1 MAGGRPPAS
10 GTLSMSVAPTEI
22 VASDLHGLSIAE
34 ASELIRRKAL
44 SPVELTQALLDRAET
59 LDPKIN
65 AYILA
70 TPEVALDQ
78 ARQAEREIMAGNRRG
93 ALHGIPY
100 GAKDVFAAAG
110 ITLTGHSKAYV
121 DMLPQS
127 DATAIARLAHA
138 GAVLL
143 GKLSTHE
150 CAHGGPSFDLPWP
163 PARNPWDL
171 ARFSGGS
178 SSGSAV
184 GVAAG
189 LMPAALGTDT
199 GGSIRT
205 PAALCGVVGLKPTYG
220 LVSRYG
226 VMPNSF
232 TYDHV
237 GPLTWT
243 VEDCA
248 IVLQTLAGYDEND
261 PASASRPIPDYRAA
275 LSGNIKDL
283 RIGVLRHLHEVD
295 VPVPAVSR
303 AALEEAYGVLRSLG
317 AMLEDAA
324 IRPAQDYYDVKITI
338 AESELYAVHEQ
349 KLRANASDFGED
361 FLGRTLGALLIRAS
375 DYVQAQ
381 RERRRMLMEVAEL
394 YAKYDV
400 LIAAGPAPAPLLE
413 SWRTL
418 DFWQKPNLTT
428 PFNVTGGP
436 ALMQCIGFSPEGL
449 PLSMQ
454 VVGKPFDETTVLRVA
469 DAYERATSSR
479 WRRPR
484 LDRSTIVP
492 PLPGV
497 PAPASA
503 DISQARREEIA
514 AICERAG
521 LVLSERQF
529 EQLCATAPYIDA
541 MVGRLHRQRP
551 LADEPMN
558 LFQFPDR

>member
-1 MAGGRPPAS
+1 MPVAA
-10 GTLSMSVAPTEI
+10 TQSVTT
-22 VASDLHGLSIAE
+22 DLHALSIAE
-34 ASELIRRKAL
+34 ASALIRRKAL
-44 SPVELTQALLDRAET
+44 SPVELTRALLDRAQT

-70 TPEVALDQ
+70 TPELALDQ
-78 ARQAEREIMAGNRRG
+78 ARQAEREIMAGNHRG

-100 GAKDVFAAAG
+100 GAKDVFDTAG
-110 ITLTGHSKAYV
+110 IRTTGHSKAYADV
-121 DMLPQS
+121 VPRS
-127 DATAIARLAHA
+127 DATAIANFARA

-178 SSGSAV
+178 SSGSAA

-199 GGSIRT
+199 GGSIRI
-205 PAALCGVVGLKPTYG
+205 PAALCGTVGLKPTYG

-232 TYDHV
+232 TYDHA
-237 GPLTWT
+237 GPLTWM

-248 IVLQTLAGYDEND
+248 IVLQALVGYDAND
-261 PASASRPIPDYRAA
+261 PASASVPIPDYRAA
-275 LSGNIKDL
+275 LTGDIKGL

-295 VPVPAVSR
+295 VPLPAVSR
-303 AALEEAYGVLRSLG
+303 GALEEACGVLQSLG
-317 AMLEDAA
+317 AVLEDAV

-338 AESELYAVHEQ
+338 AESEIYAVHEP

-361 FLGRTLGALLIRAS
+361 FLGRTLGAVLIRAS
-375 DYVQAQ
+375 HYVQAQ
-381 RERRRMLMEVAEL
+381 RERRRMLAEMEAL
-394 YAKYDV
+394 YAKYDA

-418 DFWQKPNLTT
+418 AFWQRPNLTT

-436 ALMQCIGFSPEGL
+436 ALMQCIGFTPEGL

-454 VVGKPFDETTVLRVA
+454 VVGKPFDEATVLRVA
-469 DAYERATSSR
+469 DAYERATR
-479 WRRPR
+479 WRSRRPR
-484 LDRSTIVP
+484 LDGSTVAP
-492 PLPGV
+492 PLPPV
-497 PAPASA
+497 PEPARA
-503 DISQARREEIA
+503 DIPRARRDQIA
-514 AICERAG
+514 AVCEGAG
-521 LVLSERQF
+521 LILTERQF

-541 MVGRLHRQRP
+541 MLGRLHRNWRF
-551 LADEPMN
+551 AEEPAN
-558 LFQFPDR
+558 IFRFPGR